1 MGRLLLA
8 GTLVCIAMGIAHAAP
23 TRKVQIETEPPGAAV
38 YLNDVDNGA
47 ACDSTPCTIDAP
59 IGVQTIIIRLD
70 KYEPEIKE
78 LDVPKGKRPLQQK
91 YKLKGAIATIKVDM
105 PKGAIVRV
113 DEEEKGKAP
122 VEVPIS
128 AGEGH
133 HVSVTL
139 NGKSVFDD
147 FVEVATGDEYVVK
160 PKAGAGGSTTT
171 TTASNDTDN
180 ATVTDD
186 KDNENDG
193 SGGGGGGG
201 SGSSEI
207 TGHSSEPRSVYLT
220 GGVAFDIGFRHFSYE
235 QRMTNNLRSES
246 EGGQVMLGP
255 ALELWPG
262 RMAGVHVLRGLSLFA
277 RFQFPVAGQT
287 VTQQMGNDLMG
298 TVKTKWS
305 SYEVSLRQRWVFGG
319 FGVEASGGF
328 DDDRYSFD
336 VTYGQDILLMPDT
349 NYQSVR
355 LGGKLAYMSGGV
367 EPYISAENRIVLSG
381 GPVGDRFATAK
392 ASGLKATAGL
402 VLEVGKF
409 SARAEGALINYSW
422 DFTYDPSG
430 TSKATGAT
438 DSIKLISMLVG
449 YSY

>member
-1 MGRLLLA
+1 MGRLLVA
-8 GTLVCIAMGIAHAAP
+8 GTLVCCAMEIAHAGP

-47 ACDSTPCTIDAP
+47 ACDQTPCTIDAP
-59 IGVQTIIIRLD
+59 VGVQTIIIRLD

-91 YKLKGAIATIKVDM
+91 YKLKGAIATIKVDT

-122 VEVPIS
+122 VEIPIS
-128 AGEGH
+128 ASEGH

-160 PKAGAGGSTTT
+160 PKAVAGGGST
-171 TTASNDTDN
+171 TTASNDTDT

-186 KDNENDG
+186 KDNENG
-193 SGGGGGGG
+193 GGGGGGGG
-201 SGSSEI
+201 SSAI
-207 TGHSSEPRSVYLT
+207 TGHTSEPRSAYVS
-220 GGVAFDIGFRHFSYE
+220 GGVAFDIGFRHFTYD
-235 QRMTNNLRSES
+235 QAMTNNLREET
-246 EGGQVMLGP
+246 EGGQVMIGP
-255 ALELWPG
+255 AVELWPG
-262 RMAGVHVLRGLSLFA
+262 RMAGAHVLRGLSLFA
-277 RFQFPVAGQT
+277 RVQFPVAGQT

-305 SYEVSLRQRWVFGG
+305 GYEISLRHRWVFGG

-328 DDDRYSFD
+328 VDDRYTFD
-336 VTYGQDILLMPDT
+336 ASVGQDILLMPDT

-367 EPYISAENRIVLSG
+367 QPYISAENRIVLSG
-381 GPVGDRFATAK
+381 GPVGDRFSTAK
-392 ASGLKATAGL
+392 ASGLKAAAGI
-402 VLEVGKF
+402 VLEVGAF

-430 TSKATGAT
+430 TSKASGAT